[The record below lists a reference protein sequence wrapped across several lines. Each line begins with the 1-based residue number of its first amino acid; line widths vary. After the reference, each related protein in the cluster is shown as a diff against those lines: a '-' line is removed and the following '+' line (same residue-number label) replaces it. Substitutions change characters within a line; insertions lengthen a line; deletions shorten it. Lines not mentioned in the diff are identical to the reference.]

1 MTLQDLYQQQVQA
14 EKIEADPLQ
23 EQALRLF
30 EHFLNEYQKR
40 SSKKWWHFRAP
51 KNKMQGIYLW
61 GSVGI
66 GKTWLMDLFYQALP
80 GQRKIRQHFHAFM
93 RRVHQDLK
101 TLQGTK
107 DPLKTVAKKWASQVN
122 IICFDEF
129 FVNDIAD
136 AMILGNLFQALF
148 QENIHLIF
156 TSNVPPENLYRNGLQ
171 RELFLPA
178 IALLQQRCE
187 VYHLDSHCDY
197 RVRTLENAG
206 VYWQASDPK
215 ARQGMAALFATLV
228 GSEDL
233 NGNPI
238 WIEGRPI
245 ENWGH
250 TDNMAGFDFDVLCHE
265 PRSQRDYLALSE
277 QFSTI
282 FLRDVPVIQ
291 ASEHNKITYFIQL
304 IDILYDAHVKLVLS
318 VYAQNVS
325 AIYPQGPLHFEFQR
339 TQSRLIEMQGHAY
352 LAKGSCV

>member
-1 MTLQDLYQQQVQA
+1 M
-14 EKIEADPLQ
+14 
-23 EQALRLF
+23 
-30 EHFLNEYQKR
+30 
-40 SSKKWWHFRAP
+40 
-51 KNKMQGIYLW
+51 
-61 GSVGI
+61 
-66 GKTWLMDLFYQALP
+66 
-80 GQRKIRQHFHAFM
+80 
-93 RRVHQDLK
+93 
-101 TLQGTK
+101 
-107 DPLKTVAKKWASQVN
+107 
-122 IICFDEF
+122 
-129 FVNDIAD
+129 
-136 AMILGNLFQALF
+136 
-148 QENIHLIF
+148 
-156 TSNVPPENLYRNGLQ
+156 YRNGLQ

-215 ARQGMAALFATLV
+215 ARQSMADLFATLV
-228 GSEDL
+228 GSKYLHED
-233 NGNPI
+233 PI

-250 TDNMAGFDFDVLCHE
+250 TDNIAGFDFAVLCHE

-282 FLRDVPVIQ
+282 FLKEVPIIQ

-318 VYAQNVS
+318 AYAQNVS